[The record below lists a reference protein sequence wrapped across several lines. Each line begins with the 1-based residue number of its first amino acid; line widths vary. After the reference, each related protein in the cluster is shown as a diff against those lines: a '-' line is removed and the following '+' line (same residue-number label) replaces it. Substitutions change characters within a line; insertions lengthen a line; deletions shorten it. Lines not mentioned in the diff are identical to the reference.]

1 LKLYSAMQLHYSF
14 WLLERENIFEVL
26 RKNENIS
33 QFNMKSPQC
42 NEKQKILLVGGCY
55 PAKAAVASAV
65 ARCSSFEIVTEQTD
79 EQKIEVVIYCEDQPD
94 LLIID
99 NLRKIAKILVLI
111 ASVDVCSDLFLTIK
125 PFQTQG
131 SIPALLEQ
139 IYRLKDFLENKA
151 DLIPNLTDRQKKVLC
166 SYCAYRPLAQS
177 LSELKMGRTMFFD
190 TLTELR
196 CVFSVRENHELR
208 QKFTAATLDLLSQ

>member
-1 LKLYSAMQLHYSF
+1 M
-14 WLLERENIFEVL
+14 R
-26 RKNENIS
+26 
-33 QFNMKSPQC
+33 SPEYD
-42 NEKQKILLVGGCY
+42 EKRKILLLGGFY

-79 EQKIEVVIYCEDQPD
+79 DQKIEVVIYCEDQPD
-94 LLIID
+94 LVIID
-99 NLRKIAKILVLI
+99 KLRKLAKILVLI
-111 ASVDVCSDLFLTIK
+111 ASVDIYSDLFLPIQ
-125 PFQTQG
+125 PFQTQD

-151 DLIPNLTDRQKKVLC
+151 DLIPNLTNRQKKVLC
-166 SYCAYRPLAQS
+166 SYCAYKPLTQS
-177 LSELKMGRTMFFD
+177 LSELRMGRTMFFD

-196 CVFSVRENHELR
+196 CIFSVRGNQELR